1 MSGRAEGAGMGG
13 KQGVA
18 VVTGGASGIGEACA
32 QALVDDGLRV
42 VVADIDLARAQ
53 SVAARIGAVALHV
66 DVGDEASV
74 QAAATEV
81 EERVGPVAVLVNS
94 AGIIQR
100 PVRPHEMPLQAWDLV
115 QRVDLRG
122 TYLCCLAFGQA
133 MLRRRAGA
141 IVNISSVVGSR
152 SAPLHSYAPAK
163 AAVISMTQCLAAEWG
178 PSGVRV
184 NSVAPGYTLTP
195 VLKDAID
202 RGERSLETLTASA
215 ALKRTVEP
223 AQVAAA
229 VSFLASPRAAAITG
243 VDLPVDAG
251 WLVSTSWVTYGGL
264 RAAG

>member
-1 MSGRAEGAGMGG
+1 MSAST
-13 KQGVA
+13 GVA

-32 QALVDDGLRV
+32 VALAAEGRRV
-42 VVADIDLARAQ
+42 VVVDIDIDRAKA
-53 SVAARIGAVALHV
+53 VAARIGGVARQV
-66 DVGDEASV
+66 DVGDEAAV
-74 QAAATEV
+74 EAAARAIEAGD
-81 EERVGPVAVLVNS
+81 GPVAVLVNS

-100 PVRPHEMPLQAWDLV
+100 PVRPHEMPLATWDLV

-122 TYLCCLAFGQA
+122 TYVCCLAFARA
-133 MLRRRAGA
+133 MIARRAGC

-184 NSVAPGYTLTP
+184 NSVAPGYTMTP
-195 VLKDAID
+195 ALRDAID
-202 RGERSLETLTASA
+202 RGERRLESLTGSV
-215 ALKRTVEP
+215 ALQRTVEP

-229 VSFLASPRAAAITG
+229 VAFLASDRADAITG

-251 WLVSTSWVTYGGL
+251 WLASTSWVTYGGM
-264 RAAG
+264 RAPA

>member
-1 MSGRAEGAGMGG
+1 MAQQRGI
-13 KQGVA
+13 A

-32 QALVDDGLRV
+32 VALADAGYRV
-42 VVADIDLARAQ
+42 VVADIDAAKADA
-53 SVAARIGAVALHV
+53 VAARIGALARRI
-66 DVGDEASV
+66 DVGDDRSVDDAADEIEAN
-74 QAAATEV
+74 
-81 EERVGPVAVLVNS
+81 VGAVDVLVNS

-100 PVRPHEMPLQAWDLV
+100 PVRPHEMPMATWDLV

-122 TYLCCLAFGQA
+122 SYLCCLAFGRA
-133 MLRRRAGA
+133 MLARRRGA

-195 VLKDAID
+195 ALLDAIA
-202 RGERSLETLTASA
+202 RGERRLDSLTESV

-223 AQVAAA
+223 RQVADA
-229 VSFLASPRAAAITG
+229 VCFLASEKAAAITG
-243 VDLPVDAG
+243 IDLPVDAG
-251 WLVSTSWVTYGGL
+251 WLASTSWVTYGGM
-264 RAAG
+264 RGAA

>member
-1 MSGRAEGAGMGG
+1 MSAST
-13 KQGVA
+13 GVA

-32 QALVDDGLRV
+32 VALAAEGRRV
-42 VVADIDLARAQ
+42 VVVDIDIDRAKA
-53 SVAARIGAVALHV
+53 VAARIGGVARQV
-66 DVGDEASV
+66 DVGDEAAV
-74 QAAATEV
+74 EAAARAIEA
-81 EERVGPVAVLVNS
+81 EDGPVAVLVNS

-100 PVRPHEMPLQAWDLV
+100 PVRPHEMPLATWDLV

-122 TYLCCLAFGQA
+122 TYVCCLAFARA
-133 MLRRRAGA
+133 MIARRAGC

-184 NSVAPGYTLTP
+184 NSVAPGYTMTP
-195 VLKDAID
+195 ALRDAID
-202 RGERSLETLTASA
+202 RGERRLESLTGSV
-215 ALKRTVEP
+215 ALQRTVEP

-229 VSFLASPRAAAITG
+229 VAFLASDRADAITG

-251 WLVSTSWVTYGGL
+251 WLASTSWVTYGGM
-264 RAAG
+264 RAPT

>member
-1 MSGRAEGAGMGG
+1 MSGGAAGEDMDARPR
-13 KQGVA
+13 VA

-32 QALVDDGLRV
+32 QALAQDGFHV
-42 VVADIDLARAQ
+42 VVVDIDQARSRA
-53 SVAARIGAVALHV
+53 VAARVGGVALLV
-66 DVGDEASV
+66 DVSDEASV
-74 QAAATEV
+74 EAAAAEV
-81 EERVGPVAVLVNS
+81 EQRVGPVAVLVNS
-94 AGIIQR
+94 AGILQR
-100 PVRPHEMPLQAWDLV
+100 PLRPHALPLQDWDEV

-122 TYLCCLAFGQA
+122 TYVCCLAFGRA
-133 MLRRRAGA
+133 MIARRSGA

-195 VLKDAID
+195 ALKDAID
-202 RGERSLETLTASA
+202 RGDRTLESLTSA
-215 ALKRTVEP
+215 AALQRTVDPEE
-223 AQVAAA
+223 VAAA
-229 VSFLASPRAAAITG
+229 VSFLASRRAGAITG

-251 WLVSTSWVTYGGL
+251 WLVATSWATYGGM